1 MLGRELLR
9 ARLQP
14 VEIGAEGGDAE
25 RGDRRTLEEGVMGTA
40 SGAQGLTA
48 LLLAP
53 RMDGR
58 EQPLHV
64 DEQLRLDGALGLV
77 IDIGIHPFEHL
88 VDRGLLLLGEHL
100 EEGSLLTQ
108 SVHKPDEDATG
119 HATSLDEPLVGI
131 GIHSAWRGQVERALQ
146 NIDRG
151 RIGIVAQIVH
161 PIGAVQVV
169 ARAGYR
175 LDVGEGTLVALHGCA
190 QLVGERP
197 ERQGRTVVTLRS
209 VGTLDQLG
217 DRDRDRA
224 GADHGAGRIGQLLRL
239 RGRLLQL
246 SVGLLLAS
254 LLVVTSLQMR
264 HDHLL
269 HVVACEGLTR
279 ALLTL
284 DEGLQQQGVL
294 VLAIVE
300 VIDPYASGHAA
311 EAGDSREKGRHLEG
325 CGCVVHQLTDHHGL
339 ILVLRQL
346 VLRSLHLVGL
356 LLVAFGSRGK
366 ALGALLRGK

>member
-1 MLGRELLR
+1 
-9 ARLQP
+9 
-14 VEIGAEGGDAE
+14 
-25 RGDRRTLEEGVMGTA
+25 MGTA

-108 SVHKPDEDATG
+108 SVHEPDEDATG

-311 EAGDSREKGRHLEG
+311 EAGDGREKGRHLEG